1 MMTYGGAAWFDRWT
15 KDTIEINALNFQ
27 NDSQIELTSRNALL
41 ASIAPPDE

>member
-1 MMTYGGAAWFDRWT
+1 MKHIID
-15 KDTIEINALNFQ
+15 IN